1 MNKTETMK
9 ILMLI
14 HSIYPP
20 SSEIDASFEAD
31 VWTSL
36 FPESFDV
43 VLAATKHCLQTMH
56 YCPKPADIRSA
67 MYETS
72 TEMLP
77 EDEAWSIAR
86 RFWKSISSTR
96 PSEIEEDWKLLPEE
110 VKAIYKPMD
119 MVELGFHRTVSDIE
133 NFERQRFHKAYEAMA
148 ATKKSKA
155 MTARIG
161 SDDVVLLSHDKP
173 KEIE

>member
-1 MNKTETMK
+1 MK

-36 FPESFDV
+36 FPEPFDV

-110 VKAIYKPMD
+110 VKAIYKPVD

-148 ATKKSKA
+148 AQKKSQA
-155 MTARIG
+155 MTERISCR
-161 SDDVVLLSHDKP
+161 SDTKRIDAGDDP
-173 KEIE
+173 KMLGR